1 MNHRLQIEMD
11 SSSMRSTASS
21 SAALIVS
28 DDTDVFTILLCNKE
42 MHRFG
47 VKQILGDTVH
57 DVDSAE
63 VSLLHSEM
71 TAVDVGAAFCL
82 AGCDYAPSHYG
93 LRHDHFIESRSTFQ
107 KELKD
112 LKAPV

>member
-1 MNHRLQIEMD
+1 
-11 SSSMRSTASS
+11 
-21 SAALIVS
+21 
-28 DDTDVFTILLCNKE
+28 

-47 VKQILGDTVH
+47 VKQSLGDTVH
-57 DVDSAE
+57 DVDSAV
-63 VSLLHSEM
+63 VSLLHSRM

-93 LRHDHFIESRSTFQ
+93 LRHEHFIESFSTSQ

-112 LKAPV
+112 LKAPVREDVEKSNLFICLVYLYKHSRTRLLTRS